1 MRALSRSIAEL
12 NPGSFALVMATGIV
26 SIAASLLGLRL
37 VSRVLLWANAL
48 FYAALWLAT
57 IVRLAAH
64 FPRLA
69 ADLTDHARGPGF
81 FTTVAGTC
89 VFGSQLVIVAGA
101 FRAAL
106 VLLAVGGLLWLVLI
120 YGFLTAVMV
129 RDSKPDLGA
138 GIHGG
143 WLIAVVATQS
153 LAVLASLLAP
163 SYPASGQALLFAAL
177 CLYLLGGL
185 LYLVL
190 ITLILYRLAFFPL
203 SPAGLPPVYWVAMG
217 AAAITTLAGARLM
230 LDAGQWQFLSGIL
243 PFLRGFTLL
252 FWSAATWWIPLLAI
266 LGAWRHLVRRFPLR
280 YETPYWSLVFPLGMY
295 TVSTFVLA
303 SGAGLPFLGLISRYF
318 IWVAFAAWALTFAG
332 LIGSLA
338 KVLRSR

>member
-1 MRALSRSIAEL
+1 VRALSRRIAEL
-12 NPGSFALVMATGIV
+12 NPGCFALVMATGIV

-37 VSRVLLWANAL
+37 VSRILLWANAL
-48 FYAALWLAT
+48 FYASLWLLT
-57 IVRLAAH
+57 IVRLTAY

-69 ADLTDHARGPGF
+69 ADLSDHARGSGF

-89 VFGSQLVIVAGA
+89 VFGSQLAIVAGA

-106 VLLAVGGLLWLVLI
+106 VLLALGALLWLALI

-129 RDSKPDLGA
+129 RESKPDLGA

-153 LAVLASLLAP
+153 LAVLAAFLAP
-163 SYPASGQALLFAAL
+163 RYPALIQALLFAAI

-217 AAAITTLAGARLM
+217 AAAITTLAGSRLM
-230 LDAGQWQFLSGIL
+230 LNAGLWQFLSTIL

-266 LGAWRHLVRRFPLR
+266 LGVWRHLVRRFPLR

-295 TVSTFVLA
+295 TVSTFMLA
-303 SGAGLPFLGLISRYF
+303 SGAGLPFLAVISRFF
-318 IWVAFAAWALTFAG
+318 IWVALAAWLLTFAG
-332 LIGSLA
+332 MIGSLA
-338 KVLRSR
+338 KALRGR